1 MTRGISRTDAW
12 GIVNGYENAAEEWV
26 PTPAESRRAIL
37 AAMGEDPDD
46 PRPPA
51 PSRVHVVKEG
61 ERLDLGGS
69 GEVTLEGG
77 GGRRVDRYLPPD
89 LPLGYHDFRLDGG
102 EGPVRVIVTPA
113 QCRLPGEARI
123 WGWAAQLY
131 AARSA
136 ESWGIGDLGD
146 LRRLARWSARE
157 LGAGM
162 LLVNP
167 LHAALPILP
176 QQPSPYYPSSR
187 RYRNPLYLRIA
198 DVPGAAEAGVD
209 LERLAAGGRALN
221 GERRIDRDR
230 VYALKLDALQ
240 TLWRRFAGD
249 ERFEQYRREQ
259 GAALAEYAVFCAL
272 AEHHRAG
279 WRTWPEEHRRPDMPA
294 VARFAAEH
302 ADRVRFHEWLQ
313 WLLDQQLA
321 RASEFLPVM
330 QDLPIGVDPAGA
342 DAWAWQDVLATDVA
356 VGAPP
361 DRYVKDGQDWGLPP
375 FVPHRLRA
383 AAYEPFVQT
392 IRATLRNAGAL
403 RIDHVMGLFRLF
415 WIPGGRRPVDGAY
428 VRYPADDL
436 LGIVALESARANAF
450 VVGED
455 LGTVETGVRERL
467 AERCILSYRL
477 LWFEADPPARY
488 PRLALSAVT
497 THDLPTIAGL
507 WSGADVRHQ
516 RAIGLQPNETALA
529 DIRDR
534 LRAFT
539 RVGVDAPA
547 REVVEK
553 AHRVLA
559 SAPSIILSATLDDA
573 LVTEERPNMPGTTRE
588 WPNWSLA
595 LPAPLETLEQAPL
608 PRAIAAAL
616 RERGADAGRA
626 ADRARAADELGAI
639 EDPPRSARGR
649 EAAAD

>member
-1 MTRGISRTDAW
+1 MSHARPQTDAW
-12 GIVNGYENAAEEWV
+12 GIVNGYENAVGEWV
-26 PTPAESRRAIL
+26 PTPPASHRAVL
-37 AAMGEDPDD
+37 AAMGEDPDHARLPPP
-46 PRPPA
+46 PRV
-51 PSRVHVVKEG
+51 RVIKEG
-61 ERLDLGGS
+61 EPLDLGGS
-69 GEVTLEGG
+69 GELTLEGG
-77 GGRRVDRYLPPD
+77 GARRVDRYLPTD
-89 LPLGYHDFRLDGG
+89 VPLGYHDFRPDHGADSM
-102 EGPVRVIVTPA
+102 RVIVTPA
-113 QCRLPGEARI
+113 RCRLPTTGRI

-146 LRRLARWSARE
+146 LRRLARWSAHD

-167 LHAALPILP
+167 LHAALPISA
-176 QQPSPYYPSSR
+176 QQPSPYFPSSR
-187 RYRNPLYLRIA
+187 RYRNPLYLRIE
-198 DVPGAAEAGVD
+198 DVPGAADAGVD
-209 LERLAAGGRALN
+209 LERVAAAGRALN
-221 GERRIDRDR
+221 QERRIDRDR
-230 VYALKLDALQ
+230 VLALKLDALQ
-240 TLWRRFAGD
+240 ALWPRFAGA
-249 ERFEQYRREQ
+249 EAFEQYRREQ

-272 AEHHRAG
+272 AEHHGVG
-279 WRTWPEEHRRPDMPA
+279 WRVWPEEHRRPGAPA
-294 VARFAAEH
+294 VARFAAAH
-302 ADRVRFHEWLQ
+302 TDRVRFHEWLQ

-330 QDLPIGVDPAGA
+330 QDLPIGADPDGA

-392 IRATLRNAGAL
+392 IRGTLRNAGAL

-415 WIPGGRRPVDGAY
+415 WIPRGRRPVDGAY

-455 LGTVETGVRERL
+455 LGTVEAGVRERL
-467 AERCILSYRL
+467 ADRCILSYRL
-477 LWFEADPPARY
+477 LWFETDPPARY

-497 THDLPTIAGL
+497 THDLPTIAGV
-507 WSGADVRHQ
+507 WSGADIRHQ
-516 RAIGLQPNETALA
+516 RAIGLHPNEAALA
-529 DIRDR
+529 EIRDR

-539 RVGVDAPA
+539 RVRADAPA
-547 REVVEK
+547 AEVVEK

-595 LPAPLETLEQAPL
+595 LPAPLEALEQAPL

-616 RERGADAGRA
+616 RDRGADARRA
-626 ADRARAADELGAI
+626 PD
-639 EDPPRSARGR
+639 R

>member
-1 MTRGISRTDAW
+1 MNQLPTQTDAW
-12 GIVNGYENAAEEWV
+12 GIVDSFQNASGEWM
-26 PTPAESRRAIL
+26 PTPAESRRAVL

-46 PRPPA
+46 PRPPP
-51 PSRVHVVKEG
+51 PSPVRVVRQG
-61 ERLDLGGS
+61 EALDLGDT
-69 GEVTLEGG
+69 GELSLEGG
-77 GGRRVDRYLPPD
+77 GVRRINGRLPD
-89 LPLGYHDFRLDGG
+89 DVPLGYHDFRPDRGDRA
-102 EGPVRVIVTPA
+102 VRVIVTPA
-113 QCRLPGEARI
+113 ACRLPSSPRI
-123 WGWAAQLY
+123 WGWATQLY
-131 AARSA
+131 AVRSA
-136 ESWGIGDLGD
+136 RSWGIGDLGD

-167 LHAALPILP
+167 LHAALPIVP
-176 QQPSPYYPSSR
+176 QQSSPYYPSSR
-187 RYRNPLYLRIA
+187 RYRNPLYLRVE
-198 DVPGAAEAGVD
+198 DVPGAETIGPD
-209 LERLAAGGRALN
+209 LERLAVAGRALN
-221 GERRIDRDR
+221 ARRRIDRDR
-230 VYALKLDALQ
+230 VFSLKLGALEM
-240 TLWRRFAGD
+240 LWRRVGAD
-249 ERFEQYRREQ
+249 ERDERLERYRREQ
-259 GAALAEYAVFCAL
+259 GGALREYAVFCVL

-279 WRTWPEEHRRPDMPA
+279 WRVWPEEHRRPDAPA
-294 VARFAAEH
+294 VARFADAH

-313 WLLDQQLA
+313 WLFDEQLA
-321 RASEFLPVM
+321 RASELLPVM

-361 DRYVKDGQDWGLPP
+361 DRYIKDGQDWGLPP

-415 WIPGGRRPVDGAY
+415 WVPWGRRPVDGVY

-455 LGTVETGVRERL
+455 LGTVEEGVREQL
-467 AERCILSYRL
+467 ADRCILSYRL
-477 LWFEADPPARY
+477 LWFEPEPPARY

-516 RAIGLQPNETALA
+516 REIGLSPNEGGLA
-529 DIRDR
+529 EMRDR
-534 LRAFT
+534 LRRFT
-539 RVGVDAPA
+539 GVANDAPA
-547 REVVEK
+547 SVVIEK

-559 SAPSIILSATLDDA
+559 SAPSIIVSATLDDA
-573 LVTEERPNMPGTTRE
+573 LATEERPNMPGTMNE

-595 LPAPLETLEQAPL
+595 LPAPLEELEQAAL
-608 PRAIAAAL
+608 PRAVAAAL
-616 RERGADAGRA
+616 RIRDSAPERQPCVPDNSGRDSA
-626 ADRARAADELGAI
+626 A
-639 EDPPRSARGR
+639 P
-649 EAAAD
+649 